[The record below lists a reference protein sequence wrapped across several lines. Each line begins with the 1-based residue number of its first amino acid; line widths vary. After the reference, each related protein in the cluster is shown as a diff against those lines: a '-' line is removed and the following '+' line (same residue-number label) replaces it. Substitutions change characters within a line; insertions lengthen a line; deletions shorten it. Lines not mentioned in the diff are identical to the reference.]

1 MFLLKLD
8 YSIAL
13 NSWAHFISNVI
24 SFVYLKVMFA
34 RSVSRC
40 STSVVLGILWF
51 FCPRWHAKNI
61 GVLCVVK
68 GEGDSLY
75 SVLVCFQSCWSNAC
89 DIGSRKSILRG
100 RLGGQA
106 APVYGVYSPQFSK
119 VLLMIMNSQHI
130 SVVLFVCRVCTSF
143 ALWSPFCRNHNGRV
157 FFCSSSALG
166 YKSWWFHKTIGGYM
180 RMSCM
185 TSIWSKN
192 WTKNPY
198 QSWLL

>member
-34 RSVSRC
+34 RSVDA
-40 STSVVLGILWF
+40 VQVWF
-51 FCPRWHAKNI
+51 LEFFDSSAP
-61 GVLCVVK
+61 
-68 GEGDSLY
+68 GDMQKTLVCYAWWGGGGHSLY

-89 DIGSRKSILRG
+89 DIGSRKSVLRG
-100 RLGGQA
+100 KLGGQA

-130 SVVLFVCRVCTSF
+130 SVVFFVCRVCTSF

-166 YKSWWFHKTIGGYM
+166 YESWWFHKTIGGYM